1 MPKKKTG
8 HDLRSFSWTLF
19 VITALGLIVAP
30 WSLVRPPPLH
40 STVSQAVRDASVAIE
55 ERGLLAAL
63 FNLHNNTEP

>member
-1 MPKKKTG
+1 M
-8 HDLRSFSWTLF
+8 
-19 VITALGLIVAP
+19 ITALGLIVAP